1 MTLPRPPLSPTATCR
16 PAQGGGGVAQGGPGP
31 HGGDQRGLV
40 VAALQAHQLLE
51 GGPADDAV
59 DGKAGVA
66 LELVQGPHGGVPEDP
81 VDPAGVEAQRAQ
93 ALLQLGHV
101 VTPQHGGPA
110 VEEAVTQPETGL
122 DQGVPGLGA
131 ADAVDPQAAQAL
143 EGLEGGPR
151 GRAEDAVGVDG
162 RAREDGGQAVL
173 DVGDRVTAVPDG
185 EGQAY
190 R

>member
-1 MTLPRPPLSPTATCR
+1 MATWRPRRVGGASRRAARARTEETSSGSWWRLSSR
-16 PAQGGGGVAQGGPGP
+16 SSS
-31 HGGDQRGLV
+31 R
-40 VAALQAHQLLE
+40 E

-59 DGKAGVA
+59 DGQAGVA
-66 LELVQGPHGGVPEDP
+66 LELGQGPHGGVAEDAVHP
-81 VDPAGVEAQRAQ
+81 PGVEAERAQ

-122 DQGVPGLGA
+122 DQGVPGLRA
-131 ADAVDPQAAQAL
+131 ADAVDAEAPEPL
-143 EGLEGGPR
+143 EGLERGAG

-173 DVGDRVTAVPDG
+173 HVGDRVAAVADG
-185 EGQAY
+185 ERQAY